1 MLFYRRN
8 PKEFSFIVLFVCLKI
23 TLHFFANS
31 NFGFHRDEFLYMA
44 LGEHLDWGFQ
54 EVPPFIAGISWF
66 STSIFGES
74 VFAARVISTFFG
86 ALIVFLTG
94 LIVLALNGK
103 RLAIAIA
110 CMAVIISPAFLAS
123 GYLLQPVVF
132 DQFFWVLAAY
142 LLVRYIRTYE
152 NQYVYALGFTAGIGM
167 LNKYSMAFYILALLI
182 ALLLTPQRK
191 ILLNKA
197 WLGAGAI
204 AFVIFLPNLLW
215 QINRDFPVL
224 RHMNELKETQLNFIN
239 PVDFVLQ
246 QLMVHATASIVWIT
260 GFLYLFFSRP
270 LRQFRFLAVSYL
282 VVIILLIVLQGKSYY
297 SFGAYPALF
306 AVGGMAISRLT
317 SRLSNTL
324 KYSTVAL
331 ILLPSIIFLPIAIP
345 ILPFHSTLKF
355 FQFTSNQM
363 NLTFPLKWE
372 DQQLH
377 ATTQDYAD
385 MLGWEELSIEV
396 SKTYRL
402 IPENERTLTTIF
414 ANNYGQ
420 AGALDHYRKKY
431 AFPATVCLSSSY
443 ALWAPEKITTQH
455 LIYID
460 DEYPDDLEHAF
471 KTVRKISEIKNPY
484 AREKGTSVY
493 LLSYPIE
500 SILPIY
506 QQHRLEALN

>member
-1 MLFYRRN
+1 MSFYRRN
-8 PKEFSFIVLFVCLKI
+8 HKEFSFILLFVFLKLA
-23 TLHFFANS
+23 LHFFANS

-54 EVPPFIAGISWF
+54 EVPPFIAGVSWL
-66 STSIFGES
+66 STNVFGDS

-94 LIVLALNGK
+94 LTVLALNGK

-142 LLVRYIRTYE
+142 LIVRYIKTYQ
-152 NQYVYALGFTAGIGM
+152 NQYLYALGFTAGFGM
-167 LNKYSMAFYILALLI
+167 LNKYSIAFYILALLI
-182 ALLLTPQRK
+182 ALLITPQRK

-197 WLGAGAI
+197 WLGAAGI
-204 AFVIFLPNLLW
+204 AFLIFLPNLLW
-215 QINRDFPVL
+215 QINHDFPVL
-224 RHMNELKETQLNFIN
+224 KHMNELKETQLNFID
-239 PVDFVLQ
+239 PIDFVLQ
-246 QLMVHATASIVWIT
+246 QLLVHGTASIVWIT
-260 GFLYLFFSRP
+260 GFIYLFFSRT
-270 LRQFRFLAVSYL
+270 LRQFRFLALSYV
-282 VVIILLIVLQGKSYY
+282 VVILLLIFLQGKSYY
-297 SFGAYPALF
+297 SFGAYPVLF
-306 AVGGMAISRLT
+306 AVGGMAVSRILSRLQN
-317 SRLSNTL
+317 SL
-324 KYSTVAL
+324 KYAVVTL

-345 ILPFHSTLKF
+345 ILPFNATLKF
-355 FQFTSNQM
+355 FEFTSNEM
-363 NLTFPLKWE
+363 KLTFPLKWE

-385 MLGWEELSIEV
+385 MLGWEELSMQV

-402 IPENERTLTTIF
+402 IPENERALTTIF

-420 AGALDHYRKKY
+420 AGALDHFRKKY
-431 AFPATVCLSSSY
+431 ALPATVCLSSSY
-443 ALWAPEKITTQH
+443 ALWAPEKINTRH

-460 DEYPDDLEHAF
+460 DEYPDDLQPAF
-471 KTVRKISEIKNPY
+471 KKVVKISQIENPY

>member
-1 MLFYRRN
+1 MSFYKRN
-8 PKEFSFIVLFVCLKI
+8 RKEFSFILLFVAFKLA
-23 TLHFFANS
+23 LHFFANN

-54 EVPPFIAGISWF
+54 EVPPFIAGVSWL
-66 STSIFGES
+66 STNLFGDS
-74 VFAARVISTFFG
+74 VFAARLISTLFG

-94 LIVLALNGK
+94 LTVLALNGK

-110 CMAVIISPAFLAS
+110 CMAVLVSPAFLAS

-142 LLVRYIRTYE
+142 LIVRFIKTYQ
-152 NQYVYALGFTAGIGM
+152 NDYLYALGFTAGFGM
-167 LNKYSMAFYILALLI
+167 LNKYSMAFYILALFI

-197 WLGAGAI
+197 WLGAAGI
-204 AFVIFLPNLLW
+204 AFLIFLPNLLW

-224 RHMNELKETQLNFIN
+224 KHMNELKETQLNFIN

-246 QLMVHATASIVWIT
+246 QLLVHATASIVWIT
-260 GFLYLFFSRP
+260 GFFYLFISRP
-270 LRQFRFLAVSYL
+270 LRQFRFLALAYVL
-282 VVIILLIVLQGKSYY
+282 VIILLIALQGKSYY
-297 SFGAYPALF
+297 SFGAYPVLF
-306 AVGGMAISRLT
+306 AVGGIAVSRILSRLGNSLKYAAISI
-317 SRLSNTL
+317 
-324 KYSTVAL
+324 
-331 ILLPSIIFLPIAIP
+331 ILLPCIVFLPIAIP
-345 ILPFHSTLKF
+345 ILPFGATLKF
-355 FQFTSNQM
+355 FEFMSNEM
-363 NLTFPLKWE
+363 KLTFPLKWE

-396 SKTYRL
+396 SKTYQL
-402 IPENERTLTTIF
+402 IPENERPLTTIF

-443 ALWAPEKITTQH
+443 ALWAPEKINTQH

-460 DEYPDDLEHAF
+460 DEYPDDLEAAF
-471 KTVRKISEIKNPY
+471 KKVVKISEIKNRY

-493 LLSYPIE
+493 LLSYPVE